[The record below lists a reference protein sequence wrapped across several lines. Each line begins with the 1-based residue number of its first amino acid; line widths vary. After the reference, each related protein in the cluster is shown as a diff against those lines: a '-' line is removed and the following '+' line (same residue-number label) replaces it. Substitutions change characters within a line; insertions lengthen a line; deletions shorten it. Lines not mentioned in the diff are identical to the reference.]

1 VKVIEKRKVLQ
12 LQKQAE
18 VFKERKALI
27 MLDHPCIVRMHW
39 SFDVSTISNDD
50 VNSYLIRNFQPVK
63 NGLLLS
69 MIFRIKSTC
78 TLLWTWHPTV
88 SSTVPSR
95 GRPNSPMRKRS
106 SWQQNSF

>member
-1 VKVIEKRKVLQ
+1 MFLAKKEKEFYAVKVIEKRKVLQ

-39 SFDVSTISNDD
+39 SFDVSIISNDD
-50 VNSYLIRNFQPVK
+50 MNSYLIRNFLPVK
-63 NGLLLS
+63 NGLLQS

-78 TLLWTWHPTV
+78 IL
-88 SSTVPSR
+88 
-95 GRPNSPMRKRS
+95 
-106 SWQQNSF
+106 